1 MASHTIIEKVGVH
14 QFDCLGLQVR
24 CKVFAPSAAEI
35 IYHPHSCI
43 ALDERIHERGP
54 DERGASRNQRP
65 RILPIHLWLLC
76 RFVIEPPAHKN
87 NLALRGSVAN
97 LCFCRRSRRDK
108 ASCSRI
114 QRGTDFFDQKA
125 SRRRIALLP
134 ALTKYEPRCS
144 SRKSEQR
151 SETNQSYRPGEQFLC
166 GEYWRVQNLYRR
178 DFLRLLHL
186 GKLVLLSQQLIH
198 RLFNLVLPVQVR
210 VGHSQQRKSFN
221 RRRDESLIVR
231 RIGGIPSKLLQL
243 LVQLIDT
250 RSQRFHTYVAIR
262 INLLESAQLGP
273 RGN

>member
-1 MASHTIIEKVGVH
+1 M
-14 QFDCLGLQVR
+14 QQCDCFGLQVR
-24 CKVFAPSAAEI
+24 CKVFAPSAAEV

-87 NLALRGSVAN
+87 NLGLRGSVAN

-114 QRGTDFFDQKA
+114 ERGTDFFDQKA

-166 GEYWRVQNLYRR
+166 GEFAELFCSVVE
-178 DFLRLLHL
+178 FALHL
-186 GKLVLLSQQLIH
+186 VK
-198 RLFNLVLPVQVR
+198 P
-210 VGHSQQRKSFN
+210 SFEKESFAACGGCAEL
-221 RRRDESLIVR
+221 RDE
-231 RIGGIPSKLLQL
+231 
-243 LVQLIDT
+243 LVQL
-250 RSQRFHTYVAIR
+250 RNVSLRHGR
-262 INLLESAQLGP
+262 GSP
-273 RGN
+273 RTVVRDRD